1 MPYCKLYYHFVWGT
15 KYRAPTISSD
25 VEPVLFDFIRSKIIG
40 MGGIVYALNGIED
53 HIHLVAHIP
62 RTAPIAQF
70 IGKVK
75 GSSSAR
81 LNKSGIGGG
90 HFYWQA
96 EYSAFTVSEM
106 IVPKIIR
113 YVDIQKTHHK
123 QGTCDPKL
131 ELLVY

>member
-1 MPYCKLYYHFVWGT
+1 
-15 KYRAPTISSD
+15 
-25 VEPVLFDFIRSKIIG
+25 

-62 RTAPIAQF
+62 RTAPIARF

-75 GSSSAR
+75 GSSSAK
-81 LNKSGIGGG
+81 LNISGIGGG

-106 IVPKIIR
+106 IVPKTIR
-113 YVDIQKTHHK
+113 YVDMQKTHHK
-123 QGTCDPKL
+123 QGTCDLKL

>member
-1 MPYCKLYYHFVWGT
+1 MPYCRLYYHVVWGIKNREPLIT
-15 KYRAPTISSD
+15 PKI
-25 VEPVLFDFIRSKIIG
+25 EPVLYDFIRSKAIG
-40 MGGIVYALNGIED
+40 LGGIVYALNGAED

-96 EYSAFTVSEM
+96 EYSAFTVSE
-106 IVPKIIR
+106 ILVPKIIR
-113 YVDIQKTHHK
+113 YVKMQKTHHK
-123 QGTCDPKL
+123 QGTCDPEL
-131 ELLVY
+131 ELLVF